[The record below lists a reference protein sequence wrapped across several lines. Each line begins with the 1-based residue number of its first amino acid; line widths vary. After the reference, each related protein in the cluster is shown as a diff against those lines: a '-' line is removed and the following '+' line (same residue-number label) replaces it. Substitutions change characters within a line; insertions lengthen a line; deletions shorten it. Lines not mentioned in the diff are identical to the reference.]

1 MNKTLIIGAG
11 LFGCAI
17 GYELDNV
24 GYDVTIIEKNSDI
37 MLEASKLNHNRVHFG
52 YHYPRSLET
61 AKQSLDGLEYFTK
74 HYIKSIVSGF
84 PNYYMVAN
92 KNSNVNE
99 KQYLNFCESLNI
111 NHEYNNYPS
120 NKLINKDLISFSVK
134 VYEPVYDY
142 QSLKRQVKNKI
153 SKLNLKFN
161 TEIVDF
167 DKYDKIINTSYSN
180 INVVNK
186 ILGVPQLNLRFQ
198 DVVIP
203 IFEMDSEPFG
213 LTVMDGPFCSVLPK
227 GREKNKFLLYN
238 PKYSVLRESDE
249 NNFNG
254 DDFDID
260 VIYKKSEKYFPFL
273 SNVKPNGYWRTIRAL
288 PKNND
293 DSRISEI
300 FINDNSNV
308 VSVLSGKITTCHKI
322 GLELVKLYGEINEN
336 N

>member
-61 AKQSLDGLEYFTK
+61 AKQSLDGLEYFTE
-74 HYIKSIVSGF
+74 HYIESIVSGF

-203 IFEMDSEPFG
+203 IFEMDSDSGERYYYTG
-213 LTVMDGPFCSVLPK
+213 TSS
-227 GREKNKFLLYN
+227 NSLYN
-238 PKYSVLRESDE
+238 
-249 NNFNG
+249 NNGFQ
-254 DDFDID
+254 
-260 VIYKKSEKYFPFL
+260 PL
-273 SNVKPNGYWRTIRAL
+273 
-288 PKNND
+288 
-293 DSRISEI
+293 
-300 FINDNSNV
+300 
-308 VSVLSGKITTCHKI
+308 
-322 GLELVKLYGEINEN
+322 
-336 N
+336 